1 MQSSL
6 EIPVP
11 PTIIGMLAF
20 DSAVLRRLRGPARI
34 LHSILAATEIA

>member
-11 PTIIGMLAF
+11 PALIGMLAL
-20 DSAVLRRLRGPARI
+20 DSAVLRRPRGPARFF
-34 LHSILAATEIA
+34 HSILAATQIA